1 MSISSV
7 GASSLLQQMQ
17 QALFAKADVN
27 GDGQL
32 SSDEFMSIGQNLP
45 QPGNGGPPRPI
56 RGGDLFGGNFSPETM
71 GSLLSAQQDRADKLT
86 NLFNAADT
94 DGDGQVTAD
103 ELAANLATTAG
114 SSASSS
120 DLAAKA
126 ASLIKAGDTNGDGSM
141 SLAEF
146 QAIAPPP
153 HHHRGGNDG
162 DADDGAASAAASTTS
177 TAGAASASSGVTYD
191 PADTNKDGQ
200 VSMSELLAS
209 LQASQGSFSGFSSE
223 ASDLLAKLLTSL
235 SASVSGSTATS
246 TVSASA

>member
-1 MSISSV
+1 MSISSI

-17 QALFAKADVN
+17 QALFAKADAN

-32 SSDEFMSIGQNLP
+32 SSDEFASIGQNLP
-45 QPGNGGPPRPI
+45 QPGNGGPPRPM

-71 GSLLSAQQDRADKLT
+71 GSLLSAQRDRTDKLT

-126 ASLIKAGDTNGDGSM
+126 ASLIKAGDTNGDGNM

-146 QAIAPPP
+146 KAMSPQP
-153 HHHRGGNDG
+153 HHRRGGNDG
-162 DADDGAASAAASTTS
+162 DADDGAASASTSTTA
-177 TAGAASASSGVTYD
+177 TASASASSSTTYD

-235 SASVSGSTATS
+235 SAGAGGSTATG